1 MFIVHAAG
9 IAARATPPPLSK
21 CGPRNRLIESKLGSR
36 VASSVCAPVCAEASF
51 RLSQQGEP
59 FIVEGGVNAS
69 VQSFPENSV
78 IPQAQAPRLSVIVPV
93 YNGKLQLPR
102 CLDALRISDFTG
114 FEVIVVDDCS
124 TDNTRQIVER
134 FRARYLRTPRQLGPG
149 GGRNLG
155 VRHARG
161 EILVFV
167 DADVVVAPDT
177 LGCIAADFDAA
188 PDLAAVFGSYDEAP
202 AWSDFLSQY
211 KNLMHHYVHQ
221 MAGERASTFWAGC
234 GAIRKDVF
242 LEFGGFDTERYPN
255 PSIEDIDLGFR
266 ISQAGRKILLDKK
279 IQVKH
284 LKKWTVR
291 GLLRADIFYRAI
303 PWTNLILE
311 TRNLPA
317 DLNLTFAS
325 RVSAVL
331 VGLFVLGVLALPVA
345 ALGWLPWISTGSLL
359 AALAAIAL
367 LLFVLNWRVYAW
379 FAARRGWLFTLGAAL
394 AHWAYYFYSGAVFVL
409 CTISHKLRGSPVD
422 TRFNG
427 AAPAR
432 LAGNPACPEGS
443 RGRQE

>member
-1 MFIVHAAG
+1 MAQPTSISSAE
-9 IAARATPPPLSK
+9 PL
-21 CGPRNRLIESKLGSR
+21 
-36 VASSVCAPVCAEASF
+36 
-51 RLSQQGEP
+51 
-59 FIVEGGVNAS
+59 
-69 VQSFPENSV
+69 
-78 IPQAQAPRLSVIVPV
+78 AQVPRLSVIVPV
-93 YNGKLQLPR
+93 FNGKLQLPR
-102 CLDALRISDFTG
+102 CLDALRASQFTD

-134 FRARYLRTPRQLGPG
+134 FRARYLRTPRKLGPG

-161 EILVFV
+161 ELLVFV

-177 LGCIAADFDAA
+177 LSQIATDFESDAE
-188 PDLAAVFGSYDEAP
+188 LAAVFGSYDEAP

-221 MAGERASTFWAGC
+221 VGSERASTFWAGC
-234 GAIRKDVF
+234 GAMRKDVF
-242 LEFGGFDTERYPN
+242 LQFGGFDTERYPH
-255 PSIEDIDLGFR
+255 PSIEDIDVGFR
-266 ISQAGRKILLDKK
+266 MFQVGRKILLDKK

-291 GLLRADIFYRAI
+291 GLLRADILLRAV
-303 PWTNLILE
+303 PWTNLILQ

-325 RVSAVL
+325 RVSAAL
-331 VGLFVLGVLALPVA
+331 VGLLVLGVLALPIA
-345 ALGWLPWISTGSLL
+345 AIGWLPGISVAPLG
-359 AALAAIAL
+359 AALAAIIV

-409 CTISHKLRGSPVD
+409 CTISHKLHGSPMD
-422 TRFNG
+422 SRFNG
-427 AAPAR
+427 AAPTR
-432 LAGNPACPEGS
+432 LAGQT
-443 RGRQE
+443 RQE